1 MRRILFISITQL
13 IISLSMTSCSKKQSV
28 STEYIPS
35 TLKDYSIFQSES
47 YWLFKN
53 EITGNYDS
61 TYIVN
66 GLSFT
71 YNHEGDNDYSPIL
84 ECCTIPYSGSFLQ
97 ETYIEP
103 TAYTLFFKGFQL
115 EAIDPSSFLPAHVFE
130 LDPITSLTNMSTLDS
145 MTIYNN
151 KFYNVF
157 ITKWQR
163 IRSSTDTIRCLSYFV
178 KKIGLIRFERYEN
191 MTDTIWNLMNYH
203 IVPY

>member
-1 MRRILFISITQL
+1 MRRILIISITL
-13 IISLSMTSCSKKQSV
+13 LFISFSTISCSKKKSA

-35 TLKDYSIFQSES
+35 ALKDYSIFQSGS
-47 YWLFKN
+47 YWRFKN
-53 EITGNYDS
+53 ETTGNYDS
-61 TYIVN
+61 TYIAH

-84 ECCTIPYSGSFLQ
+84 ECCTIHYSGSFLQ

-103 TAYTLFFKGFQL
+103 TAYTLFFKGLQL
-115 EAIDPSSFLPAHVFE
+115 EAIDPSPFLPAHFIE

-163 IRSSTDTIRCLSYFV
+163 IRSSTDTVRCFSYFV
-178 KKIGLIRFERYEN
+178 KKIGLVRFERYEN
-191 MTDTIWNLMNYH
+191 RTDTIWNLMNYH